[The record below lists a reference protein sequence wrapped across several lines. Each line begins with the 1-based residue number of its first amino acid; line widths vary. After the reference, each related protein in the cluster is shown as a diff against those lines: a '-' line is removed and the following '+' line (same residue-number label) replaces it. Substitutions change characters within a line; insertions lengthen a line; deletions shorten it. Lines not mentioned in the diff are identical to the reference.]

1 MEKIWDVVIVGA
13 GPAGLAAGI
22 YARRAGLSPVL
33 LERGLPGGQL
43 METDAVENYPG
54 FPEHIPG
61 PELMDRMRRQAER
74 LGAEIVMAEARALT
88 REGELWRVEVPGGAY
103 LGRTVILA
111 VGARP
116 RELSAK
122 GAKELTGR
130 GVSYCA
136 TCDGYFFRGRAVLMV
151 GAGDSALIEACFLAK
166 LCAKVYVAVRHP
178 KDDPNAIRAMA
189 AVRER
194 ALRNPKIEFLWNVVV
209 EEVKGDGK
217 VSGVVLRDLATGE
230 RRELPV
236 SGVFVKIGNVPA
248 TDWLRGVVELTKEG
262 YIRTDR
268 WLRTSQPGVFAAG
281 DCLEPVGRYAQ
292 AVIAAAEGA
301 IAALEAERYLSEQT
315 IGSREGE
322 GIGPKGGS

>member
-1 MEKIWDVVIVGA
+1 MNTRVWDVVIVGA

-22 YARRAGLSPVL
+22 YARRAGLTPVL

-43 METDAVENYPG
+43 VETDAVENYPG
-54 FPEHIPG
+54 FPEPIPG

-74 LGAEIVMAEARALT
+74 LGAKIVMAEAKALT
-88 REGELWRVEVPGGAY
+88 RKGELWRVEVQDAAY
-103 LGRTVILA
+103 LGRAVILA

-116 RELSAK
+116 RELAAK

-136 TCDGYFFRGRAVLMV
+136 TCDGYFFRDREVLMV

-166 LCAKVYVAVRHP
+166 LCSKVYVAVRHP
-178 KDDPNAIRAMA
+178 QGDPKAIRAMA
-189 AVRER
+189 AIRDR
-194 ALRNPKIEFLWNVVV
+194 ALANPKIEFLWNVVV
-209 EEVKGDGK
+209 EEVKGEGK
-217 VSGVVLRDLATGE
+217 VAGVVLRDLATGE
-230 RRELPV
+230 LRELPV
-236 SGVFVKIGNVPA
+236 AGVFVKIGSVPA
-248 TDWLRGVVELTKEG
+248 TDWLRGVVELTRDG

-292 AVIAAAEGA
+292 AIVAAGEGA
-301 IAALEAERYLSEQT
+301 IAALEAERYLSGIE
-315 IGSREGE
+315 GSKGQNT
-322 GIGPKGGS
+322 GPKGEI